1 MSRFLISIKA
11 VAALVDRVRTAPG
24 CSGDCSG
31 GRRPCNCRPQ
41 IANTSAP
48 EAGQSAPRCIA
59 CGRLQGE
66 PHAGG
71 CRVARFTIRRAQ

>member
-1 MSRFLISIKA
+1 MLTKRIFAPLS
-11 VAALVDRVRTAPG
+11 ALVDLVRTAPG

-31 GRRPCNCRPQ
+31 GRRPCNCRP
-41 IANTSAP
+41 AP
-48 EAGQSAPRCIA
+48 ARSTAAPAAQSLPRCIS

-71 CRVARFTIRRAQ
+71 CWVARFTIRRAQ